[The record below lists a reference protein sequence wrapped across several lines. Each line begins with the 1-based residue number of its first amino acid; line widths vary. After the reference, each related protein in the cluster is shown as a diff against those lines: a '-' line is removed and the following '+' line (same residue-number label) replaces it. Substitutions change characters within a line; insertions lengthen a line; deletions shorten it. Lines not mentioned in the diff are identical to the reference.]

1 MNVAALERY
10 SNAVNDWKFAKD
22 KFGSFR
28 VVFGAD
34 SLASVDPSLIWTEGN
49 PGADDQYITNEFLE
63 IDDRHFYVFEKP
75 YTESDGEMIL
85 YLTLLLDCECEGED
99 SDCEVCSGD
108 GVFELQVSTN

>member
-1 MNVAALERY
+1 MSMAASERY
-10 SNAVNDWKFAKD
+10 SNAVSDWKFARD

-34 SLASVDPSLIWTEGN
+34 SLTSVNPRLIWTAGN

-75 YTESDGEMIL
+75 YTESDGEMTL
-85 YLTLLLDCECEGED
+85 YLTLLLDCECDGED
-99 SDCEVCSGD
+99 SDCEACLGE
-108 GVFELQVSTN
+108 GVYEVQIPTE